1 VSKNLFDEIIEFMGN
16 KAEQEKYTFVQEE
29 TLNGFFSNSD
39 APIREEENND
49 FVQETS
55 ASPAGAA
62 KDISKSD
69 LEELQQTVAAC
80 SRCRL
85 HSGRLN
91 TVFGEGAPNA
101 DLMFIGEGPGRDED
115 IQGRPFVGKAGQ
127 LLTKMINAMQ
137 FSREEVFIGNI
148 VKCRPPGNRNPE
160 PDEAEQCLPYL
171 KRQIELIRPKVLVLL
186 GAVPLLHLLN
196 KKGITR
202 LHGQWFKYMGIKT
215 MPTLHPAYLLR
226 NPAAKKDAWDD
237 LQKVMKEF
245 GKTPPP
251 KR

>member
-1 VSKNLFDEIIEFMGN
+1 
-16 KAEQEKYTFVQEE
+16 
-29 TLNGFFSNSD
+29 
-39 APIREEENND
+39 
-49 FVQETS
+49 
-55 ASPAGAA
+55 
-62 KDISKSD
+62 
-69 LEELQQTVAAC
+69 
-80 SRCRL
+80 
-85 HSGRLN
+85 
-91 TVFGEGAPNA
+91 
-101 DLMFIGEGPGRDED
+101 
-115 IQGRPFVGKAGQ
+115 
-127 LLTKMINAMQ
+127 MINAMQ